1 MVYYM
6 LMNNREVFIQLLY
19 LIGLPPKFINISK
32 FAKEKKKKREKKTF
46 LNGVSIKNS
55 LYFSH
60 QTKYTLFYIKEHKKQ
75 KRSKISVE

>member
-6 LMNNREVFIQLLY
+6 LMNNGEIFLQLLY
-19 LIGLPPKFINISK
+19 LIGLPPKFINFSK
-32 FAKEKKKKREKKTF
+32 FGKEKKKREKKTF

-60 QTKYTLFYIKEHKKQ
+60 QAKYTLFYIKEHKKQ